1 MTAPPYSCDKLI
13 MAIHRVIYSWKYAE
27 KVMNYP
33 CSRFNVFSSTP
44 LFFIHS
50 NLYNNLIFPEN
61 SNNMK
66 ACSIQHYDKNRDVI
80 GIYIYIYIVCLSQ
93 SYDVCVQPSITGWY
107 CQCKVGDRTI
117 DCCAHVAAVLWY
129 LGHQRHVADTI
140 SLPTDHSRHL
150 LNAADVD
157 WNSDD
162 SDIGFSLSKLSC

>member
-1 MTAPPYSCDKLI
+1 MRNCFNIEFVHYACLCMYVHTLRNKIMTAPPYSCDKLI
-13 MAIHRVIYSWKYAE
+13 MAIHRVIYSWKCAKMAE

-44 LFFIHS
+44 LFSIHS

-93 SYDVCVQPSITGWY
+93 SYDVCLQPSITGWY
-107 CQCKVGDRTI
+107 WQCKVGATTI
-117 DCCAHVAAVLWY
+117 GCCARVAAVL
-129 LGHQRHVADTI
+129 
-140 SLPTDHSRHL
+140 
-150 LNAADVD
+150 
-157 WNSDD
+157 
-162 SDIGFSLSKLSC
+162 